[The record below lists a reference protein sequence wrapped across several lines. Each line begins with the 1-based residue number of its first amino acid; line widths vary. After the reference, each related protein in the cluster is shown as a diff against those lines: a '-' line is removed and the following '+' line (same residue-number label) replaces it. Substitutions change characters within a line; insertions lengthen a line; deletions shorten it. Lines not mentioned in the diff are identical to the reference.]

1 MLRKAGIHM
10 TEKNTTT
17 DFDRL
22 PDSELLIMKTIWG
35 ADTPIGTGK
44 IIELINQNNDWS
56 RSTIQVLLSRLCERG
71 FLSMEKNGR
80 LKYYTPLIKE
90 EDYLSKET
98 KTFVKHFYN
107 NSYKKLIAS
116 LVQDHTLSDTDY
128 DEILS
133 IIQVAK
139 ESEDND

>member
-1 MLRKAGIHM
+1 M

>member
-98 KTFVKHFYN
+98 KTFVKYFYN

>member
-1 MLRKAGIHM
+1 M

-98 KTFVKHFYN
+98 KTFVKYFYN